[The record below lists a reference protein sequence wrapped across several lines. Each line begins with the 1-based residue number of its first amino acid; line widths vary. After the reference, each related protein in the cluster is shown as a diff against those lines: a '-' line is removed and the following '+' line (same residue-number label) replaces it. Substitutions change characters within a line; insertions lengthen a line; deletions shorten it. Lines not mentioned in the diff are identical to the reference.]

1 MEEGKYPQKA
11 PQSTKSLKNLYILVT
26 NWVFKQSCVHQRN
39 LNKGIWTNRLKS
51 RDASQ
56 QKTRPMM
63 TDSRGGGGGG
73 GGWLDRQ
80 TLERIL
86 DYGQAGRY
94 ERTKATP
101 LCRANLV
108 VRGWVNPVYWIPRC
122 TWKFHITFK
131 EKNSHGGGDFALKQ
145 HKDQSN
151 ILSKAVV
158 DFPWLIWS
166 PEAEYRTEKSVNDS
180 IGLAQSLMRDLNSSL
195 PQAYKAVAHFKRIL
209 EQY

>member
-1 MEEGKYPQKA
+1 M
-11 PQSTKSLKNLYILVT
+11 
-26 NWVFKQSCVHQRN
+26 
-39 LNKGIWTNRLKS
+39 
-51 RDASQ
+51 
-56 QKTRPMM
+56 
-63 TDSRGGGGGG
+63 
-73 GGWLDRQ
+73 
-80 TLERIL
+80 
-86 DYGQAGRY
+86 
-94 ERTKATP
+94 
-101 LCRANLV
+101 
-108 VRGWVNPVYWIPRC
+108 
-122 TWKFHITFK
+122 
-131 EKNSHGGGDFALKQ
+131 GGGDFALKQ